1 MTVRRL
7 KTYTAQSG
15 YVYTYYFV
23 GRRAALRND
32 PEAPASEYVF
42 DIAVEQGARCA
53 VSVFLKPQA
62 LEAWRAA
69 RDRALTEAEQ
79 YAAAKLR
86 LLQMLDEL
94 PAPAASAQRVNVTSE
109 NILELLALIGLDS

>member
-15 YVYTYYFV
+15 YVYHYYFV
-23 GRRAALRND
+23 GRRPALPTD
-32 PEAPASEYVF
+32 LEAPASEYVF
-42 DIAVEQGARCA
+42 DISVDQGARCA
-53 VSVFLKPQA
+53 VSVFLKPDA
-62 LEAWRAA
+62 LDAWRAA
-69 RDRALTEAEQ
+69 YDRALTEAEQ

-94 PAPAASAQRVNVTSE
+94 PAPAHSSQRVNVTSE
-109 NILELLALIGLDS
+109 NILELLASIGLDS